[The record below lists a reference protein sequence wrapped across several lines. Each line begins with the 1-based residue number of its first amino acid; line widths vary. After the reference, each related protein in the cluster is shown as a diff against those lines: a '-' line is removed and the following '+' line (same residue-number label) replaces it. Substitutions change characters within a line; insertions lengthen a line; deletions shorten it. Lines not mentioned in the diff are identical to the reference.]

1 MNVDFSD
8 SLILVSGFTG
18 FLGSNLTAALLEKGA
33 NVVGLQLRPG
43 DKTDRPEAFAR
54 YANFHYKIADQ
65 NLEMFLARREWNAK
79 HKAFFH
85 FAGNASAADCQ
96 ENPRAAYESNVQL
109 TLQALECCRST
120 GVKAFIY
127 PSTGYVYGNHLKNPA
142 TENNRLIST
151 NIYTATKIA
160 AEALIESYAHYHG
173 FNCIIGRISNVYGSE
188 SSFETVTGNI
198 IKSALLSDPIVLNTL
213 KPVRDFIFIDD
224 VINGFLAF
232 IDRRDKKSCSYYNI
246 STGKA
251 TSIRELAEAAC
262 DVFCLPKNNVI
273 TRNIEQYADTRLVLN
288 CEKLKKEFGWQPA
301 HSIKSGLQKIL
312 NGQ

>member
-1 MNVDFSD
+1 MNIDLSD

-18 FLGSNLTAALLEKGA
+18 FLGSNLTTALLESGA
-33 NVVGLQLRPG
+33 NVVGLQLRSG
-43 DKTDRPEAFAR
+43 GEINRPAEFAG
-54 YANFHYKIADQ
+54 YDNFHHKMGGKS
-65 NLEMFLARREWNAK
+65 LERFLERREWNAK
-79 HKAFFH
+79 HKVCFH
-85 FAGNASAADCQ
+85 FAGNASAAECQ

-109 TLQALECCRST
+109 TLKLLECCRST
-120 GVKAFIY
+120 GVNDFIY
-127 PSTGYVYGNHLKNPA
+127 PSTGYVYGNHLKKPA

-160 AEALIESYAHYHG
+160 AEALIESFAHFHG

-198 IKSALLSDPIVLNTL
+198 IKSALQRDPIVLNTL

-232 IDRRDKKSCSYYNI
+232 IDKRYLKSCSYYNI
-246 STGKA
+246 STGKP

-262 DVFCLPKNNVI
+262 KAFSLSKDNVI
-273 TRNIEQYADTRLVLN
+273 TRNIEQYADTKLVLN
-288 CEKLKKEFGWQPA
+288 CDKLKKEFCWQPE
-301 HSIKSGLQKIL
+301 HSIREGLEKIL
-312 NGQ
+312 NGE